1 MILRGCGDWVLVE
14 TEQTSRS
21 SGIVSKSDNKGQC
34 LSTSKEYEYLV
45 GNTVYFDNTGT
56 KYQMIGSLTVVPFS
70 KIYAYEVKQ

>member
-1 MILRGCGDWVLVE
+1 MILRGCGDWILVK

-21 SGIVSKSDNKGQC
+21 SGIISKADNKCKC

-56 KYQMIGSLTVVPFS
+56 RYQMIGNLTVVPFS
-70 KIYAYEVKQ
+70 KIYAYEVEE